1 VFSGIGPRAW
11 IALVAV
17 YLVWGSTYLAIRVVI
32 ETIPSFLS
40 ASIRFLVAG
49 AIMYAI
55 GIRRGDRVNDRPTRE
70 HWRNATIIGG
80 ALLLGGNGLV
90 VVAEHRISS
99 GMAALLVGMVPLWI
113 ALFDAVLLRRRIS
126 RRAVMGLILGFAG
139 VALLVGPRGGS
150 SAVDLVGAFTVVCAT
165 LSWSLGS
172 LFGRTAALPAR
183 PLVFIGMQ
191 MLGGGALLLIAGTLA
206 GEWASF
212 DIGSFSFASVSALAY
227 LIFIGAIVGYT
238 AYIWLLRNVR
248 TTIAATYAYV
258 NPLVAVVLGAA
269 ILSEEVDIRTAIAG
283 AIIVAGVAT
292 IISSPAR
299 AEAVVD
305 AA

>member
-1 VFSGIGPRAW
+1 MFSGLTPRTW

-40 ASIRFLVAG
+40 ASIRFLIAG

-55 GIRRGDRVNDRPTRE
+55 GIRRGDRAHDRPTLE

-113 ALFDAVLLRRRIS
+113 ALFDAVLLRRRID
-126 RRAVMGLILGFAG
+126 RRAVLGLVLGFAG
-139 VALLVGPRGGS
+139 VALLVGPRGGPA
-150 SAVDLVGAFTVVCAT
+150 AVDLVGALTVVAAT

-172 LFGRTAALPAR
+172 LFGRNAALPAR

-191 MLGGGALLLIAGTLA
+191 MLCGGALLLIAGTIG
-206 GEWASF
+206 GEWRDF
-212 DIGSFSFASVSALAY
+212 DVSTFSFASVSALAY

-258 NPLVAVVLGAA
+258 NPLVAVVLGAV
-269 ILSEEVDIRTAIAG
+269 ILAEPVDMRTAIAG
-283 AIIVAGVAT
+283 AIIIVGVAS
-292 IISSPAR
+292 IIASPVR
-299 AEAVVD
+299 AEAVVE